1 MFLVVAA
8 PAASFKM
15 ALSKLPREKSRADL
29 PIIAGA
35 ALIGSYRF

>member
-1 MFLVVAA
+1 MFLVVRR
-8 PAASFKM
+8 ASGFLQT

-29 PIIAGA
+29 PVIGGA